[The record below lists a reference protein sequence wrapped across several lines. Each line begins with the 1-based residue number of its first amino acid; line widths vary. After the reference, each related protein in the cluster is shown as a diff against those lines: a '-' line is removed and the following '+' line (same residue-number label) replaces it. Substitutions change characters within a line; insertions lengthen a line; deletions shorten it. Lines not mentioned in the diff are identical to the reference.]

1 MQVSAF
7 ICREAGWNLHVFY
20 FTGNL
25 SYQQK
30 MLEFSVVSFF
40 DKIDQKIEGHRQ
52 DAEEH
57 NAHDYH
63 IQPENLASVDDQV
76 AQSLPGADEF
86 SDNNPHKTESN
97 IDFHVA

>member
-25 SYQQK
+25 YYQQK

-40 DKIDQKIEGHRQ
+40 DKID
-52 DAEEH
+52 
-57 NAHDYH
+57 
-63 IQPENLASVDDQV
+63 
-76 AQSLPGADEF
+76 
-86 SDNNPHKTESN
+86 
-97 IDFHVA
+97 